1 MPPVSGVARA
11 RGCHHCPRWARG
23 AEPGGG
29 PGSRPRRGRGRGGGC
44 RGRREPGGC
53 HAAAGFLPTAAGRFR
68 LPGAGVFRPPRPGR
82 APGGGVGPGVSGWR
96 EGDSVCALMAG
107 GGYAERVAVPA
118 GQLLPIPGGVS
129 LIDAAALPE
138 VACTVNASVFGQAR
152 LAPGEVLLVHGGSG
166 GIGTMAIQLAK
177 ARGAV
182 VACTAGTPAKLERCR
197 ELGADLAIS
206 YRDQD
211 FVTAVRDF
219 TGGRGADVILDIIG
233 TPYLARNIEALATS
247 GRLLQISTRD
257 GVRAEVDLGVLMR
270 KRISIFAS
278 TLRAR
283 PVAEKAVIV
292 ADVREQVWPLVAA
305 GQVGPVID
313 RRLPLAEAGQAQ
325 LLLEHGTHVGKIL
338 LV

>member
-1 MPPVSGVARA
+1 LPVRA
-11 RGCHHCPRWARG
+11 VVITA
-23 AEPGGG
+23 PGGPEVLNLEEVPDPV
-29 PGSRPRRGRGRGGGC
+29 PGEG
-44 RGRREPGGC
+44 EVVVEV
-53 HAAAGFLPTAAGRFR
+53 AAAGVNPADVMQRQGFYPPP
-68 LPGAGVFRPPRPGR
+68 PGASAYPGLECSGR
-82 APGGGVGPGVSGWR
+82 IAAVGRGVSGWR

-197 ELGADLAIS
+197 QLGADLAIS

-233 TPYLARNIEALATS
+233 APYLARNIEALATS

-338 LV
+338 LVN

>member
-1 MPPVSGVARA
+1 MPRFLELPVRA
-11 RGCHHCPRWARG
+11 VVITA
-23 AEPGGG
+23 PGGPEVLNLEEVPDPV
-29 PGSRPRRGRGRGGGC
+29 PGEG
-44 RGRREPGGC
+44 EVVVEV
-53 HAAAGFLPTAAGRFR
+53 AAAGVNPADVMQRQGFYPPP
-68 LPGAGVFRPPRPGR
+68 PGASAYPGLECSGR
-82 APGGGVGPGVSGWR
+82 IAAVGPGVSGWR

-206 YRDQD
+206 YWDQD

-233 TPYLARNIEALATS
+233 APYLARNIEALATS

-338 LV
+338 LVN

>member
-1 MPPVSGVARA
+1 MPRFLELPVRAVAITA
-11 RGCHHCPRWARG
+11 
-23 AEPGGG
+23 PGGPEVLNLEEVPDPV
-29 PGSRPRRGRGRGGGC
+29 PGEG
-44 RGRREPGGC
+44 EVVVEV
-53 HAAAGFLPTAAGRFR
+53 AAAGVNPADVMQRQGFYPPP
-68 LPGAGVFRPPRPGR
+68 PGASAYPGLECSGR
-82 APGGGVGPGVSGWR
+82 IAAVGPGVSGWR

-233 TPYLARNIEALATS
+233 APYLARNIEALATS

-338 LV
+338 LVN

>member
-1 MPPVSGVARA
+1 MRA
-11 RGCHHCPRWARG
+11 VVITA
-23 AEPGGG
+23 PGGPEVLNLEEVPDPV
-29 PGSRPRRGRGRGGGC
+29 PGEG
-44 RGRREPGGC
+44 EVVVEV
-53 HAAAGFLPTAAGRFR
+53 AAAGVNPADVMQRQGFYPPP
-68 LPGAGVFRPPRPGR
+68 PGASAYPGLECSGR
-82 APGGGVGPGVSGWR
+82 IAAVGPGVSGWR

-118 GQLLPIPGGVS
+118 GQLLPIPGGVN

-177 ARGAV
+177 ARGAL

-233 TPYLARNIEALATS
+233 APYLARNIEALATS

-338 LV
+338 LVN

>member
-1 MPPVSGVARA
+1 MPRFLELPVRA
-11 RGCHHCPRWARG
+11 VVITA
-23 AEPGGG
+23 PGGPEVLNLEEVPDPVPAEG
-29 PGSRPRRGRGRGGGC
+29 
-44 RGRREPGGC
+44 EVVVEV
-53 HAAAGFLPTAAGRFR
+53 AAAGVNPADVMQRQGFYPPP
-68 LPGAGVFRPPRPGR
+68 PGASAYPGLECSGR
-82 APGGGVGPGVSGWR
+82 IAAVGPGVSGWR

-177 ARGAV
+177 ARGAL

-233 TPYLARNIEALATS
+233 APYLARNIEALATS

-338 LV
+338 LVN